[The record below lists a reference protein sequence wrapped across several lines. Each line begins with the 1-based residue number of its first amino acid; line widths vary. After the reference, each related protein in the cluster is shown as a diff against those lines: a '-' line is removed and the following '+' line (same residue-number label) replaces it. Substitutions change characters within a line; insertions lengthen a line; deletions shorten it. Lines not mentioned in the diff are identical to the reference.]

1 MHELIEVGLTVNE
14 RARSLRIEPR
24 ETLAEV
30 LRDRLALTGTK
41 VSCDAQVCGAC
52 TVLVD
57 GLAVSACTYLAADA
71 DGRTVRTVEG
81 LSRDGRPSPLQQ
93 AFIDH
98 AAFQCGFCTP
108 GFLMAATEL
117 LEANPT
123 PTREEVREGLE
134 GNLCRCTGYVP
145 IVDAVL
151 AAAAASAAGSGERGL
166 TDAPSSSG
174 ASGARGAS
182 PDHGDNAA
190 PASEGAA

>member
-1 MHELIEVGLTVNE
+1 MHETIELGVTVNGV
-14 RARSLRIEPR
+14 RRDLRVEPR

-71 DGRTVRTVEG
+71 EDREVRTVEG
-81 LSRDGRPSPLQQ
+81 LAVEGVLHPLQQ

-98 AAFQCGFCTP
+98 AAFQCGFCTS
-108 GFLMAATEL
+108 GMLMAATAL
-117 LEANPT
+117 LEDTPD
-123 PTREEVREGLE
+123 PTREEVVAGLE
-134 GNLCRCTGYVP
+134 GNLCRCTGYAP

-151 AAAAASAAGSGERGL
+151 AAARMQAGER
-166 TDAPSSSG
+166 PEV
-174 ASGARGAS
+174 
-182 PDHGDNAA
+182 
-190 PASEGAA
+190 PA